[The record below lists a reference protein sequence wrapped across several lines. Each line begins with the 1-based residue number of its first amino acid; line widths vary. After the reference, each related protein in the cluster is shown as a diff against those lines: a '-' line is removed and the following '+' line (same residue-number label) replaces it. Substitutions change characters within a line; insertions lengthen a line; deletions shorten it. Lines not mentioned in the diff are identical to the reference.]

1 MTTTNSDSLLPAQ
14 GIEAP
19 RSGRIDPKYLRTKGS
34 NGSFE
39 MATWVFMRVSGLALV
54 VLIFVHLW
62 VNLMVGDGIHQID
75 FGFVAGKWANPVWQ
89 FWDLTMLWLAMLHG
103 TNGMRTIINDYAEKD
118 STRLWL
124 KSILFV
130 SSTVVIVLG
139 TMVIFTFEPCLVDN
153 QTGELL
159 ESVPAFCHDL

>member
-1 MTTTNSDSLLPAQ
+1 MTTTNSDAILPAQ

-19 RSGRIDPKYLRTKGS
+19 RSGRIDPKYLRNKSS

-39 MATWVFMRVSGLALV
+39 MAAWVFMRVSGLALV

-62 VNLMVGDGIHQID
+62 VNLMVGDGIHQVD

-118 STRLWL
+118 SSRLWL
-124 KSILFV
+124 KSILYV
-130 SSTVVIVLG
+130 SSTVIIILG
-139 TMVIFTFEPCLVDN
+139 TMVIFTFEPCLVN
-153 QTGELL
+153 NETGELFD
-159 ESVPAFCHDL
+159 SVPAFCHDL

>member
-39 MATWVFMRVSGLALV
+39 MAAWVFMRVSGLALV

-103 TNGMRTIINDYAEKD
+103 TNGMRTIIDDYAERTGVPSLMRRLSDLGIGFKD
-118 STRLWL
+118 LSTRQSSLED
-124 KSILFV
+124 IFV
-130 SSTVVIVLG
+130 G
-139 TMVIFTFEPCLVDN
+139 LVHQDR
-153 QTGELL
+153 E
-159 ESVPAFCHDL
+159 AA

>member
-1 MTTTNSDSLLPAQ
+1 MTATNSEAVLPAQ

-19 RSGRIDPKYLRTKGS
+19 RSGRVDPKYLRSKTTS
-34 NGSFE
+34 GSFE
-39 MATWVFMRVSGLALV
+39 MAAWVFMRVSGIALV

-62 VNLMVGDGIHQID
+62 VNLMVGDGIHQVD

-124 KSILFV
+124 KSILYIGN
-130 SSTVVIVLG
+130 TVIIILG
-139 TMVIFTFEPCLVDN
+139 TMVIFTFEPCLLDST
-153 QTGELL
+153 TGEPLPRA
-159 ESVPAFCHDL
+159 VCPN